1 MKGIKGKNNATKR
14 TAAKSIKTKLVIV
27 LFIGSTL
34 LLTLT
39 GIVLSTTL
47 NSRLTENEKK
57 ILSETSQSVSKDAEL
72 FFERYIT
79 IAKQMAQD
87 KNIQNFLLDAEPGD
101 YIPGVDGYEVLRN
114 TLIETQKSNSD
125 VMLSAYIAEADPSYY
140 VDDLS
145 GVSDVSF
152 DLKTREY
159 YKTITDDI
167 TCITEPYVDA
177 ATGSM
182 VITITAPVHAEG
194 KIVGLTGIDITIDK
208 LSQVVGEYKLGENG
222 YFTLLTEGDVI
233 TSHKDDDNILKLFKD
248 IGVSENILKS
258 AEDINDEVMKYSY
271 NDNEYMGNT
280 VLVGDTGWKV
290 VSAIPRDE
298 FMSNTR
304 ELTKLITIIYI
315 MTIVLLSAA
324 MFIIVGIVTK
334 PIKKITGITNKLAE
348 GELDVDIDIKSSDEI
363 GELAHSIGSLTGRL
377 KSYITYI
384 DESVNVLNEMAEGKL
399 NVEFQ
404 NDYEGEFA
412 KLKSAL
418 LSMSNTLKDTIGK
431 IKESSESINMNAEH
445 VSSSAQILAQG
456 TTEQASAIQELS
468 AEINEIYQTIANNAE
483 HAESAGNKA
492 KEAASE
498 VERGNDQMNQMLA
511 AMDEISNTSRE
522 INKII
527 KVIDDIAFQTNI
539 LALNAAVEAARAGS
553 AGKGFAVVADEV
565 RNLAGKSAEAA
576 KQTTALIENS
586 INAINKGTALASE
599 AGKSLSGI
607 VSKTN
612 ETNELI
618 AEIAEASSHQAVSVN
633 QIKSGIEQISS
644 VVQQNAATAETSAA
658 SSEEL
663 SGQSQILNNLVNK
676 FEI

>member
-14 TAAKSIKTKLVIV
+14 TAAKSIKTKLVII

-145 GVSDVSF
+145 GVSDASF

-159 YKTITDDI
+159 YKTITDDV

-182 VITITAPVHAEG
+182 VITITAPVHEEG

-233 TSHKDDDNILKLFKD
+233 TSHKDADNILKLFKD

-258 AEDINDEVMKYSY
+258 TEDINDEVMKYSY

-334 PIKKITGITNKLAE
+334 PIKKITSITNKLAE

-586 INAINKGTALASE
+586 INAINNGTALASE

>member
-1 MKGIKGKNNATKR
+1 MKGIKGKNKVIKR
-14 TAAKSIKTKLVIV
+14 TAAKSIKSKLVMV

-39 GIVLSTTL
+39 GIVLSTTT

-87 KNIQNFLLDAEPGD
+87 KNIQNFLLDADPGD
-101 YIPGVDGYEVLRN
+101 FIPSVDGYEILRN
-114 TLIETQKSNSD
+114 TLIDTQKSNSD

-145 GVSDVSF
+145 GVSDASF

-159 YKTITDDI
+159 YKTITDDV

-208 LSQVVGEYKLGENG
+208 LSQVVGDYKLGENG

-233 TSHKDDDNILKLFKD
+233 TSHKDIDNVLKLFKD

-258 AEDINDEVMKYSY
+258 AQDLNEEVIQYSY

-280 VLVGDTGWKV
+280 VLIGDTGWKI

-304 ELTKLITIIYI
+304 DLTKLITIIYI
-315 MTIVLLSAA
+315 LTIVLLSAA

-412 KLKSAL
+412 KLKYAL

-445 VSSSAQILAQG
+445 VSSGAQVLAQG
-456 TTEQASAIQELS
+456 TTEQASAIEELS

-492 KEAASE
+492 KEASSE
-498 VERGNDQMNQMLA
+498 VERGNEQMNQMLS

-644 VVQQNAATAETSAA
+644 VVQQNAATAEASAA
-658 SSEEL
+658 NSEEL
-663 SGQSQILNNLVNK
+663 SGQSQILNDLVNK

>member
-14 TAAKSIKTKLVIV
+14 IAAKSIKTKLVIV

-101 YIPGVDGYEVLRN
+101 YIPSVNGYEVLRN

-145 GVSDVSF
+145 GVSDASF

-334 PIKKITGITNKLAE
+334 PIKRITGITNKLAE

-586 INAINKGTALASE
+586 INAINNGTALASE

>member
-14 TAAKSIKTKLVIV
+14 IAAKSIKTKLVIV

-101 YIPGVDGYEVLRN
+101 YIPSVNGYEVLRN

-334 PIKKITGITNKLAE
+334 PIKRITGITNKLAE

-586 INAINKGTALASE
+586 INAINNGTALASE

>member
-101 YIPGVDGYEVLRN
+101 YIPGVNGYEVLRN

-145 GVSDVSF
+145 GVSDASF

-586 INAINKGTALASE
+586 INAINNGTALASE

>member
-101 YIPGVDGYEVLRN
+101 YIPSVNGYEVLRN

-145 GVSDVSF
+145 GVSDASF

-586 INAINKGTALASE
+586 INAINNGTALASE